1 VDRGEAGICERT
13 GFRIPDAADVGGGDR
28 MRGGQTVHVID
39 DDDALRDSIRLF
51 LTTEGFEVRTYASA
65 VEFLTDL
72 DTLPG
77 GCIVTDVR
85 MPGMSGMELLARISA
100 LGRTM
105 PVIVVTGHA
114 DVPLAVT
121 AMKEGAVDL
130 LEKPF
135 EVEDLMG
142 SVRRALALGQ
152 DAQEIVAN
160 AEETRA
166 RLAALSARETEVLDR
181 LVKGQP
187 NKVIAYEMGI
197 SPRTVEVHRANVMR
211 KTQAANLSEL
221 IRMFLNVDL
230 GGAAGRG

>member
-1 VDRGEAGICERT
+1 MTD
-13 GFRIPDAADVGGGDR
+13 
-28 MRGGQTVHVID
+28 GQTVHVID
-39 DDDALRDSIRLF
+39 DDAALRDSIRLF
-51 LTTEGFEVRTYASA
+51 LTTEGLAVRTYASA
-65 VEFLTDL
+65 LEFLADL
-72 DTLPG
+72 DTLPA
-77 GCIVTDVR
+77 GCVVTDVR
-85 MPGMSGMELLARISA
+85 MPGMSGMELLTQISA
-100 LGRTM
+100 HGRTM

-135 EVEDLMG
+135 EVEELMG
-142 SVRRALALGQ
+142 SVRRALALGH
-152 DAQEIVAN
+152 DALQSDAN
-160 AEETRA
+160 AEEART
-166 RLAALSARETEVLDR
+166 RLAALSGRETEVLDR

-197 SPRTVEVHRANVMR
+197 SPRTVEVHRANVMK

-230 GGAAGRG
+230 GGAPGRG

>member
-1 VDRGEAGICERT
+1 MNE
-13 GFRIPDAADVGGGDR
+13 
-28 MRGGQTVHVID
+28 QTVHIID

-51 LTTEGFEVRTYASA
+51 LASEGFEVQTYASA
-65 VEFLTDL
+65 LEFVGALGS
-72 DTLPG
+72 LPS

-114 DVPLAVT
+114 DVALAVT

-135 EVEDLMG
+135 KSEDLTG
-142 SVRRALALGQ
+142 AVRRALALGQ
-152 DAQEIVAN
+152 DARASVAN
-160 AEETRA
+160 SEEARS
-166 RLAALSARETEVLDR
+166 RLAALSVRETEVLDR

-197 SPRTVEVHRANVMR
+197 SPRTVEVHRANVMK
-211 KTQAANLSEL
+211 KTQTANLSEL

-230 GGAAGRG
+230 GGPASRV